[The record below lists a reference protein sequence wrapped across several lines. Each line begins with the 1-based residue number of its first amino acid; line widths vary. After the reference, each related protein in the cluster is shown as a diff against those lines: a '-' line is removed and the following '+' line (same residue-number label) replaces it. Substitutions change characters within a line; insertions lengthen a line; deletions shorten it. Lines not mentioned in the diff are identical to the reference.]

1 MILNRKG
8 ARPSPGGSS
17 GGSPGGPS
25 GGAANKPKDPAPPKV
40 IEIIVGVTI
49 TELARKLGVS
59 PEKVEKLMIDLG
71 ESPASLEEVVGPDL
85 IELIAMDVGKEAGR
99 TGPLTQPARS
109 VHFYAP

>member
-8 ARPSPGGSS
+8 ARPSPGG
-17 GGSPGGPS
+17 GPG
-25 GGAANKPKDPAPPKV
+25 GGAANKPKEPAPPKV

-71 ESPASLEEVVGPDL
+71 ESPAGTGR
-85 IELIAMDVGKEAGR
+85 DVQTSTHSIHSFSIRARRKR
-99 TGPLTQPARS
+99 RRLTRGLQ
-109 VHFYAP
+109 